1 MYIMNQTIEKTA
13 KISTVCQFDVFIQIQ
28 NEKRPEFEIWRYIAH
43 LSDGLA
49 YLHKEGIAHHDFKPK
64 NIVVKTCDDKHVIVK
79 IIDFGLSIRFETIPL
94 ENTTHRR
101 FNKNEVSTCQKGKFE
116 TNSDFV

>member
-1 MYIMNQTIEKTA
+1 MRKRPEFEI
-13 KISTVCQFDVFIQIQ
+13 VCQFTVFIQIQ

-49 YLHKEGIAHHDFKPK
+49 YLHDKGMAHHDFKPK
-64 NIVVKTCDDKHVIVK
+64 NIVVKTYDDKHVIVK

-101 FNKNEVSTCQKGKFE
+101 FSKNEVSTCQKGRFE
-116 TNSDFV
+116 SNSDFA